1 MSKKKTGAEMILDML
16 KQYIDEA
23 EKPDNCEDCEYRD
36 EDCDCCD
43 GDCEEE
49 DEDERDEDENEYYSH
64 NECEDHDGNCEDCSY
79 YNEDDCCCE
88 LDNEDETED
97 REEDEEEDE
106 EENTQTEA
114 LSKFIMSVNTVL
126 GGDMGLLVF
135 DKSNKKDMEKIA
147 AIFGEYAKR
156 L

>member
-1 MSKKKTGAEMILDML
+1 MSKKKTGAEMREIAERIKEMIKYLD
-16 KQYIDEA
+16 KD
-23 EKPDNCEDCEYRD
+23 DSEDCEYWD

-49 DEDERDEDENEYYSH
+49 DENERNEDENEYYRH
-64 NECEDHDGNCEDCSY
+64 NECEDHDGDCEDCSY

-88 LDNEDETED
+88 LDDENET
-97 REEDEEEDE
+97 EDEEEDE
-106 EENTQTEA
+106 EENTQTEE

-126 GGDMGLLVF
+126 GGNMGLLIF

-147 AIFGEYAKR
+147 AIFEEYAKR
-156 L
+156 LS

>member
-23 EKPDNCEDCEYRD
+23 EKPDNCENCEYWD

-43 GDCEEE
+43 GDCEE
-49 DEDERDEDENEYYSH
+49 DENEYYRH
-64 NECEDHDGNCEDCSY
+64 NECEDHDGNCEECSY

-106 EENTQTEA
+106 EENTQIED

-156 L
+156 LS

>member
-1 MSKKKTGAEMILDML
+1 MSKKKTDAEMILDML

-23 EKPDNCEDCEYRD
+23 EKPDNCEDCEYWD

-43 GDCEEE
+43 GDCE
-49 DEDERDEDENEYYSH
+49 EDENEYYSH

-97 REEDEEEDE
+97 EEEDE
-106 EENTQTEA
+106 EENTQIEE

-135 DKSNKKDMEKIA
+135 DKSNKKDMEKLA
-147 AIFGEYAKR
+147 AIFREYAKR
-156 L
+156 LS